1 MTPAEVYLQNLV
13 ENANPIRLV
22 ILLYDK
28 AISCIEAAIEAIEGG
43 VDKFENVKIKAENLT
58 RAMDILIVLRASL
71 DKEKGEDIAS
81 NLEGIYDI
89 LIDEMVRANIKNDT
103 EGLKKAVEVLGE
115 LREGWEEAEKNLY
128 AKVEEGAG
136 G

>member
-1 MTPAEVYLQNLV
+1 MTPADVYLQNLV

-28 AISCIEAAIEAIEGG
+28 AINCIETAIEAIESG
-43 VDKFENVKIKAENLT
+43 VDNFENVKIKAENLT

-71 DKEKGEDIAS
+71 DKERGKDIAN

-103 EGLKKAVEVLGE
+103 EGLKRAVEVLNE
-115 LREGWEEAEKNLY
+115 LREGWEEAERNIYSK
-128 AKVEEGAG
+128 AG
-136 G
+136 ESVSG

>member
-1 MTPAEVYLQNLV
+1 MTPADVYLQNLV
-13 ENANPIRLV
+13 ENANPIRLI

-28 AISCIEAAIEAIEGG
+28 AINCIETAIEAIEGG
-43 VDKFENVKIKAENLT
+43 VDDFENVKIKAENLT

-71 DKEKGEDIAS
+71 DKEKGEEIAG

-103 EGLKKAVEVLGE
+103 EGLKKAVEVLSE
-115 LREGWEEAEKNLY
+115 LREGWEEAERNLY